1 MSEFY
6 PSGSPAVRIAFD
18 LDDGRATELRV
29 IDNEMILRAVRAAVT
44 R

>member
-1 MSEFY
+1 VSESEFY

-29 IDNEMILRAVRAAVT
+29 IDDEVILTAART
-44 R
+44 G